1 MKNNGRV
8 ERRRDWF
15 RPMAS
20 SVSALSSIV
29 ANGLQILPS
38 FPPPPL
44 LTSRNALTGTRA
56 NSTRLRIGWTRT
68 LFQLRTIINLLRMQR
83 PHPRSKGPNERPP
96 VAAGTALCL
105 HVECQRPSTTEADPA
120 AAGRPPMSLRKPAA
134 WQRLWLIPPPLG
146 RGWGRL
152 WGSSLEAPKLKEL
165 VQLPLHGAWDQVEER
180 LMKGKVSSGAGVCWP
195 IIPKW
200 GDRQVCLITCS
211 AESV

>member
-1 MKNNGRV
+1 MKNNGRA

-68 LFQLRTIINLLRMQR
+68 LFQLRTLRNLLRMQR
-83 PHPRSKGPNERPP
+83 PHPRSKGPNERPA

-105 HVECQRPSTTEADPA
+105 HIECQRPSTTEADPA

-146 RGWGRL
+146 RMGAIVGQLSGGSQAERT
-152 WGSSLEAPKLKEL
+152 GPNKCQSSLLTHP
-165 VQLPLHGAWDQVEER
+165 GQVG
-180 LMKGKVSSGAGVCWP
+180 KG
-195 IIPKW
+195 
-200 GDRQVCLITCS
+200 CLCRASCALSILGQCITS
-211 AESV
+211 

>member
-1 MKNNGRV
+1 MNITIRSFNLAYVHGHGRGSARTTCTVQAGRTLPLNKMKNNGRA

-68 LFQLRTIINLLRMQR
+68 LFQLRTLRNLLRMQR
-83 PHPRSKGPNERPP
+83 PHPRSKGPNERPA

-105 HVECQRPSTTEADPA
+105 HID
-120 AAGRPPMSLRKPAA
+120 
-134 WQRLWLIPPPLG
+134 
-146 RGWGRL
+146 
-152 WGSSLEAPKLKEL
+152 
-165 VQLPLHGAWDQVEER
+165 
-180 LMKGKVSSGAGVCWP
+180 KGVNP
-195 IIPKW
+195 
-200 GDRQVCLITCS
+200 
-211 AESV
+211 